1 MKDKLRKYLFEIVVI
16 FIGITISFLF
26 DGWRKDREDLKT
38 TKTQLIAFKN
48 DLNRIREY
56 IELIDSGYMETISTI
71 DKLRNREQIDE
82 EDFVWLI
89 WQISEATSDAPLRGF
104 APYLNQISKTNSLNV
119 FQESN
124 RINTLIVYIQGLI
137 QQENELCKM
146 VSDYTAQTIWPKLD
160 KGDLLNKIVKGD
172 PVGRWGSDTTLV
184 FSEKLYSIETFSNMN
199 ADLALVELK
208 LIRIVQ
214 AHEALKRQIDRLKE
228 ELDKI

>member
-71 DKLRNREQIDE
+71 DKLRNKEQIDE

-160 KGDLLNKIVKGD
+160 KDDLLNKIVKGD

>member
-38 TKTQLIAFKN
+38 TKSQLIAFKN

-71 DKLRNREQIDE
+71 DKLRNKEQIDE

-160 KGDLLNKIVKGD
+160 KDDLLNKIVKGD